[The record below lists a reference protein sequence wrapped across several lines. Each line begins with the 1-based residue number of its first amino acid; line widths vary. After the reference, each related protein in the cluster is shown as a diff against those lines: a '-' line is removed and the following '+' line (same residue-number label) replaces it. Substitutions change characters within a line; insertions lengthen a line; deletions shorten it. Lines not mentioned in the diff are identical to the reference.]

1 MWGSRAVTDQKPP
14 LDGSED
20 TILADIVIA
29 FIIAVFVFGAVLFTI
44 AQWYLEGCVL
54 C

>member
-1 MWGSRAVTDQKPP
+1 MWGSRAVTSPNTPP
-14 LDGSED
+14 DGSED

-29 FIIAVFVFGAVLFTI
+29 FVFGAVLFTI
-44 AQWYLEGCVL
+44 AQWYLKGCIL